1 MTHEFTHEGAKE
13 SSVKRRLILPW
24 HVARRNSN
32 QNSGPSVPS
41 FLGSTLRSEAI
52 KPEENKQIVPFIQIV
67 RYFRCRD
74 CQGFVLFVE
83 KVRPWSC
90 VDFRRDRDRERESIS
105 PYDAHYSPAVSRC
118 QVQFVRLVEARRN
131 DELRDGWDRERER
144 ERLNAPS
151 SDSFLERV
159 DRVPYIGRNVTR
171 QRIGETLE
179 TSCVFI
185 ISRFF
190 ERKKDRRWLCVFS
203 LFNFSIFYS
212 SLILDLIER
221 NNSIYNYLLTN

>member
-41 FLGSTLRSEAI
+41 FLGSTLRSKAI

-67 RYFRCRD
+67 RYFHCRD

-131 DELRDGWDRERER
+131 DELRDGWDREKERGRRER
-144 ERLNAPS
+144 EKDWTRRQAILS
-151 SDSFLERV
+151 W
-159 DRVPYIGRNVTR
+159 NVS
-171 QRIGETLE
+171 IAFHTLAAM
-179 TSCVFI
+179 
-185 ISRFF
+185 
-190 ERKKDRRWLCVFS
+190 
-203 LFNFSIFYS
+203 
-212 SLILDLIER
+212 
-221 NNSIYNYLLTN
+221 